1 MAGFDNYLI
10 SMFAIADTVRSTAR
24 ETIEALNKRKIE
36 TYMLT
41 GDNEGTA
48 QNIAEIAGIKKEN
61 VIAQVMPQFKAQ
73 KVKELKNKGKIVA
86 MVGDGINDAPAL
98 AEADV
103 GIAMGAGTD
112 VAIETA
118 DVVLIKNDPKDVL
131 KAIEL
136 SKLTIRKIKQNLF
149 WALCYNSIGIPIAA
163 GILFPLTKTILIT
176 PEMAAAFMALSSISV
191 TTNSLLMKRKE
202 I

>member
-1 MAGFDNYLI
+1 LAGFDNYLI